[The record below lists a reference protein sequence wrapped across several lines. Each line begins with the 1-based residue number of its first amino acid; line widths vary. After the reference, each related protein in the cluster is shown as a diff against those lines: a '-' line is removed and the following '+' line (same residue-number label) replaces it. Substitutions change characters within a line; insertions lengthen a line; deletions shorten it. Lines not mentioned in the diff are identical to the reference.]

1 MLIRFPPGT
10 NILLFTAKLIMA
22 LGLTDLP
29 NQREYFL
36 RDKA

>member
-1 MLIRFPPGT
+1 
-10 NILLFTAKLIMA
+10 MA

-36 RDKA
+36 RDKAWSRPQGAESTTKFT